1 MTAIIQK
8 PQTNQDLLGK
18 VFYSS
23 RGYDQTNV
31 NFYQVVA
38 LKGKKTVIL
47 KELNSDYRAAGDMS
61 GFVKPILNSF
71 KYEETYQRRLNFNHG
86 EITTK
91 CKYDYTAW
99 LMEDTNSE
107 KYTSSYAWV

>member
-1 MTAIIQK
+1 MK
-8 PQTNQDLLGK
+8 KNQTNENLLGA

-23 RGYDQTNV
+23 WGYDQTNV

-47 KELNSDYRAAGDMS
+47 QELNYDYEPTSDMTGK
-61 GFVKPILNSF
+61 VTPIKDSF
-71 KYEETYQRRLNFNHG
+71 KSDKTYQRRLNFNHA

-91 CKYDYTAW
+91 CKYDYIAHI
-99 LMEDTNSE
+99 MEDINSP
-107 KYTSSYAWV
+107 KYTSSYA

>member
-1 MTAIIQK
+1 MTAI
-8 PQTNQDLLGK
+8 PLTEQTNKNLLGQ

-23 RGYDQTNV
+23 WGYDQTNV

-38 LKGKKTVIL
+38 LKGKKTIIL
-47 KELNSDYRAAGDMS
+47 QELNSDYRAVGSMS

-71 KYEETYQRRLNFNHG
+71 KNDEKYQRRLNFKHA
-86 EITTK
+86 ELTTK

-107 KYTSSYAWV
+107 KYTSSYA